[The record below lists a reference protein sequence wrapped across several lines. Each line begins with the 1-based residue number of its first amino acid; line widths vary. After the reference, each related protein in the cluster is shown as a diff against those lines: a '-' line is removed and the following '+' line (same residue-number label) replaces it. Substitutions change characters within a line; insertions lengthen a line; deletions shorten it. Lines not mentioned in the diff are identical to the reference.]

1 MRNLTAGDW
10 FRLEALVLEAE
21 EGDGAVE
28 VDGVEGLD
36 DVEGVGDGW
45 VEDADDEGLD
55 KELVSELL
63 LALVSPVVW
72 FSLLLSM
79 GSGGR
84 EWWLPRPRSVR
95 RKLWYL
101 ESEKNRKTISIKR
114 VQRNCTALR
123 RMIHEGESPEEG
135 DWKHRGRVVSARVGL
150 AIRRSRVQV
159 PVWPL
164 AGFVL
169 GRSKFKSSATLV
181 NSQLVAFCQLG
192 F

>member
-10 FRLEALVLEAE
+10 FRLEALALEAE

-28 VDGVEGLD
+28 VDDVEGLD
-36 DVEGVGDGW
+36 DVEGVGDAW
-45 VEDADDEGLD
+45 VEDAADEGLD

-101 ESEKNRKTISIKR
+101 ESEKNRKRISIKR
-114 VQRNCTALR
+114 VLKELHSIAQNN
-123 RMIHEGESPEEG
+123 P
-135 DWKHRGRVVSARVGL
+135 RGRISWGRRLEAPWTSGQRARRNRNQAVTGSSPTL
-150 AIRRSRVQV
+150 TTCWICSRSFQVQI
-159 PVWPL
+159 
-164 AGFVL
+164 L
-169 GRSKFKSSATLV
+169 GHACK
-181 NSQLVAFCQLG
+181 
-192 F
+192 